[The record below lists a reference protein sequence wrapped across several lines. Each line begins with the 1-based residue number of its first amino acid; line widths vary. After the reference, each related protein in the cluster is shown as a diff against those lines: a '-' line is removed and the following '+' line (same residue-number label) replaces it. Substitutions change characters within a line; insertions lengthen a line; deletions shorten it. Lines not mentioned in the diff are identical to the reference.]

1 MSRYSGRL
9 PQNFTEAER
18 MLGNR
23 QRRTILNNTTIERG
37 GRNRVNVVHH
47 GSVIG
52 AFEEDGAVML
62 TNAGYG
68 SVSTRERLN
77 AMAGR
82 RVSFVQRDFAQK
94 ILVGDWKHSELK
106 DGGTVWIDRDG
117 QVTV

>member
-1 MSRYSGRL
+1 MSRYAGRL
-9 PQNFTEAER
+9 PNSFDQAER

-52 AFEEDGAVML
+52 AFEPNGEVML

-68 SVSTRERLN
+68 SVSTRERLS
-77 AMAGR
+77 AMTPPG
-82 RVSFVQRDFAQK
+82 VHFVQRNYVQRVQVPAQN
-94 ILVGDWKHSELK
+94 IDEPT
-106 DGGTVWIDRDG
+106 GTLWIDRDG
-117 QVTV
+117 HVTV